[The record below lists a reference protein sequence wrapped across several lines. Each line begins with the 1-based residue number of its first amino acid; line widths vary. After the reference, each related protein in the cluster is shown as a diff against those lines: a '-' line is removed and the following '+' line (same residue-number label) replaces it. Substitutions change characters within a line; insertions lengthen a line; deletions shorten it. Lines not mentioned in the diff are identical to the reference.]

1 MGYKLLVQR
10 FFKIVKY
17 STLLALQ
24 YPIIIV
30 KESML
35 AYHSSVPLEVTNSV
49 SVVISVPPGL
59 LGLPPPPPMPPLP
72 AAADDDPDD
81 GGCVI
86 GGAATV
92 GLRRRLPL

>member
-1 MGYKLLVQR
+1 M
-10 FFKIVKY
+10 KY

-59 LGLPPPPPMPPLP
+59 LGLPPPPMPPLP